1 MRLEAIG
8 LDSEELKKT
17 GRLGSQENTRCIG
30 DYLIKEGYTEVDT
43 IRLAKIGKICFI
55 YNSLPFFMITLVA
68 MHLSLQE
75 LHYQMSK

>member
-43 IRLAKIGKICFI
+43 IRLAKVGK
-55 YNSLPFFMITLVA
+55 M
-68 MHLSLQE
+68 
-75 LHYQMSK
+75 